1 MVDFSNI
8 IRLINAGN
16 GPVFHIND
24 HGKLLYGN
32 FL

>member
-1 MVDFSNI
+1 VVDFSNI